1 MNIQQRNLYLLA
13 LIVFSLSGCSFFNA
27 SVQTCNEPQEYLNSY
42 SIADLVIPDALREIQ
57 KQSSFYISKDIDNN
71 LISREEMLPVMRD
84 EIKSAVKEKENI
96 SGDDLSELLDLID
109 RTIDGRT
116 NAFDQGNYD
125 VKSTT
130 KRTNN
135 LTDDC
140 LDEAPNYF
148 ADGVLENNGS
158 KRLSE
163 KTINDSEEGKS
174 WWKKLR
180 DRRKNRA
187 EEKQI

>member
-13 LIVFSLSGCSFFNA
+13 LIVSSLSGCSFFNA

-174 WWKKLR
+174 WWQKLK